1 MTTPELILAS
11 QSPRRHEILATAG
24 LSHRVLTAQ
33 ADEKAVPF
41 HPGRPEEYVTAIS
54 RLKNDAVAAAYPDEC
69 GGRVI
74 LSADTIV
81 YAPETDEVLGK
92 PKDKSDAVR
101 MLTGLSGR
109 THKVI
114 TGVTLRYPGGEARS
128 FAEVTEVTFRRL
140 SAEEIEEYC
149 ATDEPYDKAG
159 AYGIQGR
166 ACVFVEGIRGDY
178 FNVVGLPVCRVYAEL
193 GR

>member
-1 MTTPELILAS
+1 MIILAS
-11 QSPRRHEILATAG
+11 GSPRRAKILRDCGVEFEIVKSYAPEVSYPHDPERTVRENALAKGA
-24 LSHRVLTAQ
+24 
-33 ADEKAVPF
+33 
-41 HPGRPEEYVTAIS
+41 
-54 RLKNDAVAAAYPDEC
+54 AVARTLAASAPR
-69 GGRVI
+69 GI

-101 MLTGLSGR
+101 MLTVLSGR

-114 TGVTLRYPGGEARS
+114 TGVTLRFPGGEVRS

-149 ATDEPYDKAG
+149 AADEPYEKAG

-166 ACVFVEGIRGDY
+166 ACVFVEGICGDY
-178 FNVVGLPVCRVYAEL
+178 FNVVGLPACKVYAEL